1 MSEKR
6 QRLYRRLD
14 RAERAA
20 IERGLDKN
28 RSAREMAR
36 DLGRSQSS
44 VADEVRRN
52 RTVSRGP
59 GKGGRVTEVP
69 EGACPR
75 LGRWPHVC
83 NGCNKRRYH
92 CSMPFRCEYSA
103 ARAQL
108 LADGELSASRRGV
121 DRSEEEFEAIAA
133 KIRADLARGL
143 SPAQISAARAGE
155 FRAAPSTI
163 YRWIERGYAG
173 MSNMDLRR
181 KVGYKKRR
189 KSAPGRPTP
198 HGPER
203 SFAAFSALPEGER
216 EAACEMDC
224 VIGRAADR
232 QCVLTIYLRCCRVQ
246 ICLLLPEKS
255 SSAVAAAL
263 DVLETAVGKGAFQRM
278 FGLVL
283 TDNGAEF
290 SDWGSIERSCLP
302 GRAARCRVYYCDVR
316 QSQQKGGCERN
327 HVELRKLLPKRRG
340 ISFDDLEAA
349 DMAVA
354 MSQLNSEPRPSMA
367 FMPPLRALLAAYGA
381 DGAALM
387 AALGVE
393 EVPYGELMLD
403 VEAVNR
409 ARRERGSAPLA

>member
-1 MSEKR
+1 MSGR
-6 QRLYRRLD
+6 GQRRYRRLD

-28 RSAREMAR
+28 RSARAMAR

-59 GKGGRVTEVP
+59 AKGERVESVP
-69 EGACPR
+69 EGACAR
-75 LGRWPHVC
+75 LQRWPHVC

-92 CSMPFRCEYSA
+92 CGRPFRCEYSA
-103 ARAQL
+103 ARAQG
-108 LADGELSASRRGV
+108 LADGTLSDSRRGV
-121 DRSEEEFEAIAA
+121 DRSEGEFERIAA
-133 KIRADLARGL
+133 AIRADLARGL
-143 SPAQISAARAGE
+143 SPAQISAGRSRE

-173 MSNMDLRR
+173 MSNMELRR
-181 KVGYKKRR
+181 KVGYRERR
-189 KSAPGRPTP
+189 RAVARPTA

-203 SFAAFSALPEGER
+203 SFAAFSALPEGGR
-216 EAACEMDC
+216 EAACEMDA
-224 VIGRAADR
+224 VIGRASDR
-232 QCVLTIYLRCCRVQ
+232 RCVPTIYLRCCRAQ
-246 ICLLLPEKS
+246 ICPLLPERS

-263 DVLETAVGKGAFQRM
+263 DVLEAAVGKDAFQRM

-283 TDNGAEF
+283 TDNGTEF
-290 SDWGSIERSCLP
+290 SDWESLERSCLP

-340 ISFDDLEAA
+340 VPFDDLEAA
-349 DMAVA
+349 DMAAV
-354 MSQLNSEPRPSMA
+354 MPQLNSEPRPSMA
-367 FMPPLRALLAAYGA
+367 FRFPLRALLAAYGG
-381 DGAALM
+381 DGAAPM
-387 AALGVE
+387 EALGVE
-393 EVPYGELMLD
+393 EVPHGELLLD
-403 VEAVNR
+403 MAAVNR
-409 ARRERGSAPLA
+409 ARAERGAVPLI

>member
-1 MSEKR
+1 MSQRR

-28 RSAREMAR
+28 RPARAMAR

-52 RTVSRGP
+52 RTVTRGP
-59 GKGGRVTEVP
+59 GKGSRVESVP
-69 EGACPR
+69 EGACAR
-75 LGRWPHVC
+75 LRGWPHVC

-108 LADGELSASRRGV
+108 LADGELSAARRGV
-121 DRSEEEFEAIAA
+121 DRTEEEFESIAA

-143 SPAQISAARAGE
+143 SPAQIADARSSE

-181 KVGYKKRR
+181 KVGYRPRR
-189 KSAPGRPTP
+189 RAAPAPTP

-203 SFAAFSALPEGER
+203 SFSAFSALPEGER
-216 EAACEMDC
+216 EAACEMDT

-232 QCVLTIYLRCCRVQ
+232 QCVLTLYLRCCRAQ
-246 ICLLLPEKS
+246 LCLLLPERS

-263 DVLETAVGKGAFQRM
+263 DVLEAAVGKRAFQRM
-278 FGLVL
+278 FGLIL

-290 SDWGSIERSCLP
+290 SDWESLERSCLP
-302 GRAARCRVYYCDVR
+302 GKGPAAESTTATCA
-316 QSQQKGGCERN
+316 S
-327 HVELRKLLPKRRG
+327 PSRRG
-340 ISFDDLEAA
+340 AA
-349 DMAVA
+349 SATTSSCGSSCPSGA
-354 MSQLNSEPRPSMA
+354 AYHSTTWRPPTWRPSCPSSTPSRGPRWRSCPRCGRSW
-367 FMPPLRALLAAYGA
+367 PPTATTAPRSRPRWAS
-381 DGAALM
+381 
-387 AALGVE
+387 
-393 EVPYGELMLD
+393 
-403 VEAVNR
+403 
-409 ARRERGSAPLA
+409 RRCPTASCCSASRPSTAPGWRGGRIR